1 MITHEVTGP
10 ADAPVLVLGNSL
22 GTTGEL
28 WDPQLPALTG
38 HFRVVRYNHRGH
50 GGSPAPAGPYTMDD
64 LGGDVLEL
72 MDSLGVDRFSYAG
85 VSIGGMVGMWLGAH
99 APERVAR
106 LALVCTTARFPS
118 PDPWRDRAAQ
128 VRAAGTASIADV
140 VVSRWFTPPY
150 AAADPETVRRFK
162 ETLSTVDDEAYAG
175 CCEAIAAMD
184 LTPALPKITAPV
196 VVVAGADDLAIPA
209 DQCAAIAAQIPGATL
224 TVVPDAAHLANV
236 EQADTVTTILLG
248 HLT

>member
-1 MITHEVTGP
+1 
-10 ADAPVLVLGNSL
+10 
-22 GTTGEL
+22 
-28 WDPQLPALTG
+28 
-38 HFRVVRYNHRGH
+38 
-50 GGSPAPAGPYTMDD
+50 MDD

-99 APERVAR
+99 APDRVAR

-118 PDPWRDRAAQ
+118 PDPWRSRVEQ
-128 VRAAGTASIADV
+128 VRAGGTASIADAV
-140 VVSRWFTPPY
+140 VARWFTPPY
-150 AAADPETVRRFK
+150 AEAHPETVRRFK
-162 ETLSTVDDEAYAG
+162 ETLSTVDDEAYVG